1 MIMAFDFLHGDIPE
15 RISAASNI
23 TLLTNA
29 AALIA
34 VVIAEGNLLWKYPLS
49 TQGVYV
55 AILTGA
61 FVSVLYRF
69 FQWKQVVVR
78 SRFLKRIWFE
88 SLLLVLML
96 VLITD
101 RLPFVLM
108 GVLRA
113 LVMTI
118 VTFKNT
124 RFGER
129 LGKNLSANP
138 AKVFAFSFLVLILTG
153 AVLLYFPRA
162 TTDLRGASFLNAL
175 FTSASAAC
183 VTGLVVLNT
192 NAGSGMMVH
201 LQTFSTFG
209 QVVILV
215 LMQVGGLGIMTL
227 STAAVVLVGGKLS
240 FRDKKMISS
249 MLDEDRAVTLMGLV
263 KRIVIMSLAFES
275 VGALLMGLRFLHY
288 FSDSGQ
294 AAYYGI
300 FHAVSAFNNAGF
312 SLFPTSL
319 TAFDTDPV
327 IMPVISLLIV
337 FGGLGFAVVNTIFSP
352 NQWKQGF
359 RQGIK
364 RLPIHTKIVLIS
376 TTALIFGGMVLL
388 LIFDY
393 NGSMAGI
400 GFGRKVVGA
409 LFQSISARTTGFNSL
424 DISQITRSAALVFV
438 LLMFVGA
445 SPGGT
450 GGGIKTTTVVV
461 FLASLRS
468 MLRGREEIEVF
479 HRRIAKSVV
488 QKAVAV
494 TALAFTFVMGALLL
508 LLATQPKIPTVSLM
522 FETFSAFGTV
532 GLSMG
537 ATTALN
543 PFGKW
548 VIIILMYVGR
558 IGPVTLALAVA
569 EKHSKRGVSYPEG
582 KVVVG

>member
-1 MIMAFDFLHGDIPE
+1 MAFDFLHGDIPN
-15 RISAASNI
+15 RINAASNL
-23 TLLTNA
+23 TLLTNLT
-29 AALIA
+29 ALVT
-34 VVIAEGNLLWKYPLS
+34 VVIAEGNLMWNYSLS
-49 TQGVYV
+49 TAGVYT

-61 FVSVLYRF
+61 LASVLYRF
-69 FQWKQVVVR
+69 FQWEQVVRR
-78 SRFLKRIWFE
+78 SRFLKRVWFE
-88 SLLLVLML
+88 SLLLILML
-96 VLITD
+96 VLISD

-108 GVLRA
+108 GTMRA
-113 LVMTI
+113 LVMSFL
-118 VTFKNT
+118 TFKNT
-124 RFGER
+124 RFGEG
-129 LGKNLSANP
+129 LGKRLSANP
-138 AKVFAFSFLVLILTG
+138 AKIFAFSFFVLILTG
-153 AVLLYFPRA
+153 ALLLSFPRA

-192 NAGSGMMVH
+192 HVGPGIVSS

-227 STAAVVLVGGKLS
+227 STAVVILVGGKLS
-240 FRDKKMISS
+240 FRDKNMISG
-249 MLDEDRAVTLMGLV
+249 MLDEKGSVTLMSLI
-263 KRIVIMSLAFES
+263 KRIVLMTLAFES
-275 VGALLMGLRFLHY
+275 MGALLLSLRFLHY
-288 FSDSGQ
+288 LPDAGQ
-294 AAYYGI
+294 AVYYGI

-327 IMPVISLLIV
+327 IISVISLLII
-337 FGGLGFAVVNTIFSP
+337 FGGLGFAVVSVLFSP
-352 NQWKQGF
+352 KQWKQGL

-364 RLPIHTKIVLIS
+364 RLPIHTKLVVI
-376 TTALIFGGMVLL
+376 TTIFLIFTGMLL
-388 LIFDY
+388 LLVLDY
-393 NGSMAGI
+393 NGSLKGL
-400 GFGRKVVGA
+400 GFGRKMVGA
-409 LFQSISARTTGFNSL
+409 LFQSISARTTGFNSV
-424 DISQITRSAALVFV
+424 DISRVSRSAALVFV
-438 LLMFVGA
+438 ILMFVGA

-450 GGGIKTTTVVV
+450 GGGIKTTTAAI
-461 FLASLRS
+461 FLAALRS

-479 HRRIAKSVV
+479 HRRIARSVV

-494 TALAFTFVMGALLL
+494 TALSFTFVMGALLL
-508 LLATQPKIPTVSLM
+508 LLATQPKIPAIDLM

-543 PFGKW
+543 PFGKI
-548 VIIILMYVGR
+548 VIIFLMYVGR

-569 EKHSKRGVSYPEG
+569 ERHSKGEVTYPEG

>member
-1 MIMAFDFLHGDIPE
+1 MIFDFLHGDVPK
-15 RISAASNI
+15 RINAASSL
-23 TLLTNA
+23 TLLTNVV
-29 AALIA
+29 ALIA
-34 VVIAEGNLLWKYPLS
+34 VVIAEGNLLWKYPMS
-49 TQGVYV
+49 TVGVYA
-55 AILTGA
+55 AIWTGA
-61 FVSVLYRF
+61 FFSVVYRY

-88 SLLLVLML
+88 LLLLALML
-96 VLITD
+96 TLVTD
-101 RLPFVLM
+101 RLPFVLL
-108 GVLRA
+108 GTLRA
-113 LVMTI
+113 LVMTV

-124 RFGER
+124 FFGER

-138 AKVFAFSFLVLILTG
+138 AKVFALSFLILILTG

-162 TTDLRGASFLNAL
+162 TTDLQGATFLDAL

-192 NAGSGMMVH
+192 NVGTGMMVH

-209 QVVILV
+209 QIVILA
-215 LMQVGGLGIMTL
+215 LMQIGGLGIMTL
-227 STAAVVLVGGKLS
+227 STAAVVLIGGKLS
-240 FRDKKMISS
+240 FRDKKMMSS
-249 MLDEDRAVTLMGLV
+249 MLDEEGSVTLMGLV
-263 KRIVIMSLAFES
+263 KRIVIMTLAFES
-275 VGALLMGLRFLHY
+275 VGALLLGLRFTHY
-288 FSDSGQ
+288 FADNGQ
-294 AAYYGI
+294 AAWYGI
-300 FHAVSAFNNAGF
+300 FHAISAFNNAGF

-319 TAFDTDPV
+319 TGFDTDPV
-327 IMPVISLLIV
+327 IIPVISILIIV
-337 FGGLGFAVVNTIFSP
+337 GGLGFAVVNTLFSP
-352 NQWKQGF
+352 AQWRQGI

-376 TTALIFGGMVLL
+376 TTFLIFGGMTLL
-388 LIFDY
+388 MIFDY
-393 NGSMAGI
+393 NGSMAGL
-400 GFGRKVVGA
+400 GFGRKAVGA
-409 LFQSISARTTGFNSL
+409 FFQSVSARTTGFNSL
-424 DISQITRSAALVFV
+424 DISQITRSAALIFV

-461 FLASLRS
+461 FIAALRS
-468 MLRGREEIEVF
+468 MLRGRDEFEIF

-488 QKAVAV
+488 QKAVAI
-494 TALAFTFVMGALLL
+494 TAMSFVFVMGALVL

-569 EKHSKRGVSYPEG
+569 ENRTKGEVSYPEG